1 MNDWMFAMNR
11 YENDVRDAERT
22 IAQRRSLQ
30 ERRQER
36 REKRAMSAGTDMI
49 AAATGRVRPAGS

>member
-1 MNDWMFAMNR
+1 MNDWMFALSR
-11 YENDVRDAERT
+11 YENDVRNAEHT

-36 REKRAMSAGTDMI
+36 RERRAKSTGTARTAAG
-49 AAATGRVRPAGS
+49 AGRVRPADS